1 MGKDMLGYWGSLNLA
16 MNVLE
21 GRVEA
26 LEAWR
31 VEIDPEAATCGHKC
45 HESNLL
51 DWNYCTECGESL

>member
-1 MGKDMLGYWGSLNLA
+1 MEKGVRGHGLYQHGA
-16 MNVLE
+16 QHTLE
-21 GRVEA
+21 ERIRA

-51 DWNYCTECGESL
+51 DWNYCTECGEAL